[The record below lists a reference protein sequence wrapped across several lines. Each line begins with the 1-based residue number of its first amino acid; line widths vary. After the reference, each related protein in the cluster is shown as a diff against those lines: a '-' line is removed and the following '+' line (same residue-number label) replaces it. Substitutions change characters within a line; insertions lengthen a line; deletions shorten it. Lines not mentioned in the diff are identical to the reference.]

1 MFIRSSE
8 LIASPGRSSVLGPK
22 VAEMRDVL
30 TRASDSE
37 WYAWVAFAGRPYGTY
52 GLSTRHADN
61 AEMIAGMMQLGASTE
76 WAELTSSV
84 EGVLAQPAAVRLV
97 EVIAVT
103 GEPAAPRQFVTAT
116 SASLTG
122 RNIGKAVAWS
132 CDVAEHV
139 TKVTGQASTVVMSAA
154 GTMYQV
160 GWLSSVDTP
169 AELDAATAALSG
181 DAGYLEM
188 VEHAGNERWFIDGSV
203 DRIQLVK
210 MP

>member
-8 LIASPGRSSVLGPK
+8 LVANPGRSSVLGPK

-30 TRASDSE
+30 TRTTGTE
-37 WYAWVAFAGRPYGTY
+37 WHAWVAFAGRPYGTY
-52 GLSTRHADN
+52 VLSTRHADY
-61 AEMIAGMMQLGASTE
+61 AEMVTGLMQIGAAPE
-76 WAELTSSV
+76 WAELTASV
-84 EGVLAQPAAVRLV
+84 DGVLAHPASSLLV

-103 GEPAAPRQFVTAT
+103 GEPSSPKQFVTAT
-116 SASLTG
+116 SATLSG
-122 RNIGKAVAWS
+122 RNMAKAVAWS

-139 TKVTGQASTVVMSAA
+139 SKITGQSGMVATSAA
-154 GTMYQV
+154 GSMFQV

-169 AELDAATAALSG
+169 AELDAAGAAISG

-188 VEHAGNERWFIDGSV
+188 LEQAGNERWFVDGSI
-203 DRIQLVK
+203 DRIQLVR